1 MITNASYTASYA
13 MTQYLYTFFVDIMIF
28 AKENIIYFKILRQN
42 TLLYK
47 TVIKGILLWTIIS
60 CITRSTAVRQRETDF
75 LYWQLDS

>member
-47 TVIKGILLWTIIS
+47 TVIKGILL
-60 CITRSTAVRQRETDF
+60 
-75 LYWQLDS
+75 